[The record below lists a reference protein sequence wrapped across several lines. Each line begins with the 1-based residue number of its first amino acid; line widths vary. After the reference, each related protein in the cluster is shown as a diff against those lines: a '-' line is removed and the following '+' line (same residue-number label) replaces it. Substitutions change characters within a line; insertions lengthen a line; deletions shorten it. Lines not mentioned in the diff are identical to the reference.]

1 MIDCHKCE
9 YYFVTWDKNFPH
21 GCKAINFKSR
31 QLPSVAV
38 RVSSDMECLQF
49 RVREIFKKEKS
60 K

>member
-60 K
+60 E